1 MGQMA
6 PPPQIVPFRAPA
18 RRRLHEDVA
27 DQLRDAI
34 FDGRFQPGQK
44 LPPERELAEQFA
56 VNRTSVREAIKV
68 LEGQGLVS
76 VRQGDGVTVQPL
88 VDATLDTLGPMIFH
102 GGRLDVA
109 LLDELTEVIHPLLAE
124 MGRLA
129 ITRLSQDHLREIR
142 RLRDRVADASNS
154 REARFAALRD
164 ILVVLAD
171 MTRNR
176 VWQMLARRTRVL
188 LASAPMCEARERLR
202 RDPGRLVGLID
213 ACLAALDAHRPED
226 AEHALGRLVRHIGES
241 PTEGREAAGKPQ
253 RSKRSTAR

>member
-1 MGQMA
+1 MVQMTA
-6 PPPQIVPFRAPA
+6 RTKVLPFRAPA

-27 DQLRDAI
+27 EQLRDAI
-34 FDGRFQPGQK
+34 FDGRFQAGGK
-44 LPPERELAEQFA
+44 LPPERELAEQFQ
-56 VNRTSVREAIKV
+56 VNRTSIREAIKV

-88 VDATLDTLGPMIFH
+88 VDATLDSLGPMIFH
-102 GGRLDVA
+102 GGRLDTS
-109 LLDELTEVIHPLLAE
+109 LLGELNEVIHPLLAE

-129 ITRLSQDHLREIR
+129 ITRRRPGDLREIR
-142 RLRDRVADASNS
+142 RLRDLVADQEGA
-154 REARFAALRD
+154 REQRFGALRD

-202 RDPGRLVGLID
+202 RDPGRIVPLID
-213 ACLAALDAHRPED
+213 ACLDALEAGRPDDAQET
-226 AEHALGRLVRHIGES
+226 LGRLVRRIGES
-241 PTEGREAAGKPQ
+241 PADGRGDDGKTVRKGTP
-253 RSKRSTAR
+253 R